1 MHIKFCF
8 AHNNLSAMSHNM
20 SIILFITT
28 IIINNWVVEGM
39 CLSVFYSTVIVAY
52 TIIMYYFMI
61 M

>member
-1 MHIKFCF
+1 
-8 AHNNLSAMSHNM
+8 MSYNM

-52 TIIMYYFMI
+52 TITMYYFMI